1 MPKNTKSPTKQ
12 PSLQYPLRF
21 DSPREWADSTLPWEI
36 KCGPSPGGVAVDLGV
51 SRQTVYNWIS
61 LGYLHQVYVGPN
73 PPAVYITTQ
82 SVNRLQAVLE
92 QLRLEWNVQCLKGS
106 NVASALAERLP
117 QLDLFRDHP
126 K

>member
-1 MPKNTKSPTKQ
+1 
-12 PSLQYPLRF
+12 
-21 DSPREWADSTLPWEI
+21 
-36 KCGPSPGGVAVDLGV
+36 VDLGV